1 MNDYYSQFPGPS
13 KEQAIKEFHY
23 PEWLKPFIIEYIETE
38 YTKYGLG
45 SQTGWNVSVKPSI
58 IKKINHKIQLRE
70 KARLLLRKLF
80 YHFQVYGVFLK
91 LYKDVYYK
99 PNGDYMKHIQSYY
112 KNIFK

>member
-1 MNDYYSQFPGPS
+1 MNDYYSHIPGPS
-13 KEQAIKEFHY
+13 KEQAIREFQY
-23 PEWLKPFIIEYIETE
+23 PEWLKPFIMECIETE
-38 YTKYGLG
+38 YAKYGGLG

-58 IKKINHKIQLRE
+58 VKKIERRE
-70 KARLLLRKLF
+70 KTHRLLRKLF

-99 PNGDYMKHIQSYY
+99 PNGYYMYHIQLNY